1 MKVFFVILVFVPSLA
16 FGVDRCPDLSGK
28 YTIQGAGGQVH
39 ITIDQD
45 ECLYITIGRSTNNSG
60 RKTTETHTLALDGVL
75 HPDANWSG
83 AEERGKSAA
92 KFVSGKLELSMASAS
107 GDIISKETW
116 QLLPNKSI
124 EIKKMDG
131 STVLAKKGR

>member
-1 MKVFFVILVFVPSLA
+1 MKVCFVILILVPSLA
-16 FGVDRCPDLSGK
+16 FSADRCPDFSGK
-28 YTIQGAGGQVH
+28 YTIQSNGGQVH

-60 RKTTETHTLALDGVL
+60 KKTTETHMLALDGVL
-75 HPDANWSG
+75 HPDASWSG

-92 KFVSGKLELSMASAS
+92 KFVSGKLELSIASAT

-131 STVLAKKGR
+131 STVLAKRGR

>member
-1 MKVFFVILVFVPSLA
+1 MKVFLVILILLPSLA
-16 FGVDRCPDLSGK
+16 FGADRCPDLSGK
-28 YTIQGAGGQVH
+28 YMIPAQGGQIH

-45 ECLYITIGRSTNNSG
+45 ECLYITIGRSTNSSG
-60 RKTTETHTLALDGVL
+60 KKATETHMLALDGVL
-75 HPDANWSG
+75 HPDASWSG

-92 KFVSGKLELSMASAS
+92 KFVSGKLELSIAAAS

-116 QLLPNKSI
+116 QLRPDKSI

-131 STVLAKKGR
+131 STVVAKRR

>member
-1 MKVFFVILVFVPSLA
+1 MKVFFVILILVPSLA
-16 FGVDRCPDLSGK
+16 FGADRCPDFSGK
-28 YTIQGAGGQVH
+28 YVIQSGGVR

-45 ECLYITIGRSTNNSG
+45 ECLYITIGRSINNSG
-60 RKTTETHTLALDGVL
+60 KKTTETHMLALDGVL
-75 HPDANWSG
+75 HPDASWSG

-124 EIKKMDG
+124 SIKKMDG
-131 STVLAKKGR
+131 SSVLAKRGR